1 MRTPFFLCYIAPE
14 ICALIRR
21 RVKTEVCEDYLIT
34 WGIKSSFF
42 MKVISSAW
50 NTVFSQLLFFNKI
63 KWDQRF
69 VREGI
74 FLNGR
79 HGQLITLEIAPK
91 PDMQIFPND
100 KTLTLTKQRLISFK
114 NNFSSYSSRV
124 QLKFAVNTIQY
135 VYAQLRGKLLS
146 CARAWRGGESVTAEK
161 VV

>member
-1 MRTPFFLCYIAPE
+1 
-14 ICALIRR
+14 
-21 RVKTEVCEDYLIT
+21 
-34 WGIKSSFF
+34 

-74 FLNGR
+74 FLYGR

-100 KTLTLTKQRLISFK
+100 KTLTLTKQHITLF
-114 NNFSSYSSRV
+114 
-124 QLKFAVNTIQY
+124 
-135 VYAQLRGKLLS
+135 
-146 CARAWRGGESVTAEK
+146 
-161 VV
+161 

>member
-1 MRTPFFLCYIAPE
+1 
-14 ICALIRR
+14 
-21 RVKTEVCEDYLIT
+21 
-34 WGIKSSFF
+34 

-100 KTLTLTKQRLISFK
+100 KTP
-114 NNFSSYSSRV
+114 NN
-124 QLKFAVNTIQY
+124 I
-135 VYAQLRGKLLS
+135 
-146 CARAWRGGESVTAEK
+146 
-161 VV
+161 

>member
-1 MRTPFFLCYIAPE
+1 
-14 ICALIRR
+14 
-21 RVKTEVCEDYLIT
+21 
-34 WGIKSSFF
+34 

-91 PDMQIFPND
+91 PDMQIFPDD
-100 KTLTLTKQRLISFK
+100 KTLTLTKQHLTLF
-114 NNFSSYSSRV
+114 
-124 QLKFAVNTIQY
+124 
-135 VYAQLRGKLLS
+135 
-146 CARAWRGGESVTAEK
+146 
-161 VV
+161 

>member
-1 MRTPFFLCYIAPE
+1 M
-14 ICALIRR
+14 
-21 RVKTEVCEDYLIT
+21 
-34 WGIKSSFF
+34 
-42 MKVISSAW
+42 
-50 NTVFSQLLFFNKI
+50 
-63 KWDQRF
+63 
-69 VREGI
+69 REGI

-100 KTLTLTKQRLISFK
+100 KTLTITKQHLTLVK
-114 NNFSSYSSRV
+114 NNFSSYFSRV
-124 QLKFAVNTIQY
+124 QLRFAVNTIQY